1 MIVSY
6 SYPFL
11 LTVTTCPF
19 SGVLASTKDG
29 GCLKMN
35 ESIITSVDGC
45 NATTVASFAGATESA
60 TATVSSD
67 APIGNAG
74 NNYLFHNILIN

>member
-1 MIVSY
+1 MIVS
-6 SYPFL
+6 
-11 LTVTTCPF
+11 F
-19 SGVLASTKDG
+19 SGVLTSTKDG
-29 GCLKMN
+29 VCPKVN
-35 ESIITSVDGC
+35 DSIITAVDGC

-74 NNYLFHNILIN
+74 NNYLFHNKLIN